1 MIITIDGPVATGK
14 STIARKL
21 AEELG
26 YIYFDTGAMYR
37 ALTWFAM
44 QQKCNVDEPLTLE
57 ELLDDF
63 NFEIKIKRKE
73 RLYYVNKQEVTKDIR
88 SAEVTAL
95 VSKIAAKPVVRERL
109 VAIQR
114 QFSEGVN
121 AVFEGRDMGSVVFP
135 HAHLKIF
142 LTAKPEVRAK
152 RRFHELQ
159 ILFPAESENLTLE
172 TALENL
178 NARDTYD
185 STRQTSPLIRAHDA
199 YEIDT
204 SDLTIDEVVMKILEL
219 KDSKKISFNMKN
231 SH

>member
-44 QQKCNVDEPLTLE
+44 QRKCNFEDPAALE
-57 ELLDDF
+57 ALLDDF
-63 NFEIKIKRKE
+63 QFEIKIKRKE
-73 RLYYVNKQEVTKDIR
+73 RLYIVNKQDVTKEIRSPEVTG
-88 SAEVTAL
+88 E
-95 VSKIAAKPVVRERL
+95 VSKIAAKAAVRERL
-109 VAIQR
+109 VTIQR
-114 QFSEGVN
+114 KFADGVN

-135 HAHLKIF
+135 HAPLKIF
-142 LTAKPEVRAK
+142 LTASPEIRAK

-159 ILFPAESENLTLE
+159 ILFPMESEHLTFE

-178 NARDTYD
+178 NARDAYD
-185 STRQTSPLIRAHDA
+185 TTRQTSPLKRADDA

-204 SDLTIDEVVMKILEL
+204 SELTIDEVVMKILDL
-219 KDSKKISFNMKN
+219 RDSKKISFNR
-231 SH
+231 